1 MSEPIYK
8 KISDSV
14 ELAIIHH
21 PEPKDKN
28 GKTIAPCD
36 EVIIKIIKTNKSTG
50 EN

>member
-8 KISDSV
+8 KINDTL
-14 ELAIIHH
+14 ELVIIHH

-36 EVIIKIIKTNKSTG
+36 EVIIKINKSTG
-50 EN
+50 ES